1 VQCYVVGLLSHV
13 VEYRGQQQKRL
24 CVSVMFVFFRCESP
38 IRSSVCSAGANRRY
52 EIRRESPVIKHIVLF
67 VFYRRESPIRSCLCS
82 AGADRRFVFCDRSA
96 VARRTSATTV
106 TCTKW
111 MRRRRSV
118 GSSSRH
124 SSDRVLVEQAGL
136 RQGGGRSNLH
146 CSDLSW
152 RKSTRE
158 LELWLPS
165 WRYSQGD
172 PSPPGFWET
181 CRSLELISVNGFR
194 RSPRRPRP
202 CVRNKEPARDQQRR
216 SLDTCAFKRTPPGT
230 TPQRW
235 RSIAS
240 PF

>member
-1 VQCYVVGLLSHV
+1 MQCYVVGLLSHV
-13 VEYRGQQQKRL
+13 DKYRGQQQKRL
-24 CVSVMFVFFRCESP
+24 CVSVMFVFFRRESP
-38 IRSSVCSAGANRRY
+38 IRSSVCSSGANRRY
-52 EIRRESPVIKHIVLF
+52 EIRRESPVIKQSVLF
-67 VFYRRESPIRSCLCS
+67 VFFRRESPIRSCLCS

-124 SSDRVLVEQAGL
+124 SSGRVLVEQAGL

-146 CSDLSW
+146 CSDLSL
-152 RKSTRE
+152 RKSTRV

-172 PSPPGFWET
+172 PRAPP
-181 CRSLELISVNGFR
+181 
-194 RSPRRPRP
+194 
-202 CVRNKEPARDQQRR
+202 
-216 SLDTCAFKRTPPGT
+216 
-230 TPQRW
+230 
-235 RSIAS
+235 AS
-240 PF
+240 GRHAGHSSSFL

>member
-1 VQCYVVGLLSHV
+1 
-13 VEYRGQQQKRL
+13 
-24 CVSVMFVFFRCESP
+24 MFVFCRRDSP

-52 EIRRESPVIKHIVLF
+52 EIRRESPVIQHIVLF
-67 VFYRRESPIRSCLCS
+67 VFFRRESPIRSCLCS

-146 CSDLSW
+146 CSDLSL
-152 RKSTRE
+152 RKSTRV

-172 PSPPGFWET
+172 PRPP
-181 CRSLELISVNGFR
+181 
-194 RSPRRPRP
+194 PRLLGDMQVTRAHFCEWFPEIPPEAEAMCSKQRTGSRPAAP
-202 CVRNKEPARDQQRR
+202 V
-216 SLDTCAFKRTPPGT
+216 T
-230 TPQRW
+230 
-235 RSIAS
+235 
-240 PF
+240 